1 MPDGGLGAIV
11 HGVNLG
17 TETGPG
23 AGRVIEL
30 AHRESGST
38 HIALLWSK
46 EDSSLT
52 VSVVGSSPDDSFELE
67 VAEAVALDVFYHPYA
82 YAALRRAASDS
93 PEQEERPRAR
103 LLPHR
108 PKGRR

>member
-1 MPDGGLGAIV
+1 MPDGGPGAIV
-11 HGVNLG
+11 HRVNLD
-17 TETGPG
+17 TETRGG
-23 AGRVIEL
+23 AGCVIEL
-30 AHRESGST
+30 AHRESGGT

-46 EDSSLT
+46 EDATLT

-67 VAEAVALDVFYHPYA
+67 AAEATALDVFYHPYA
-82 YAALRRAASDS
+82 YAALRGAASDL

>member
-1 MPDGGLGAIV
+1 M
-11 HGVNLG
+11 
-17 TETGPG
+17 
-23 AGRVIEL
+23 IEL

-46 EDSSLT
+46 ENATLT
-52 VSVVGSSPDDSFELE
+52 VSVVGSSPDDSFEVE
-67 VAEAVALDVFYHPYA
+67 AAEATALDVFYHPYA
-82 YAALRRAASDS
+82 YAALRGAVSES

>member
-1 MPDGGLGAIV
+1 M
-11 HGVNLG
+11 
-17 TETGPG
+17 
-23 AGRVIEL
+23 IEL

-46 EDSSLT
+46 EDATLT

-67 VAEAVALDVFYHPYA
+67 VPEATALDVFYHPYA

-108 PKGRR
+108 PKGRDD

>member
-1 MPDGGLGAIV
+1 
-11 HGVNLG
+11 
-17 TETGPG
+17 
-23 AGRVIEL
+23 VIEL

-38 HIALLWSK
+38 RIALLWSK
-46 EDSSLT
+46 EDSTLT

-67 VAEAVALDVFYHPYA
+67 AAEATALDVFYHPYA
-82 YAALRRAASDS
+82 YAALHGAASHS
-93 PEQEERPRAR
+93 PEQEERARAR

>member
-11 HGVNLG
+11 HRVNLD
-17 TETGPG
+17 TETRGG
-23 AGRVIEL
+23 AGCVIEL
-30 AHRESGST
+30 AHRESGGT

-46 EDSSLT
+46 EDATLT
-52 VSVVGSSPDDSFELE
+52 VSVVGSFELE
-67 VAEAVALDVFYHPYA
+67 AAEATALDVFYHPYA
-82 YAALRRAASDS
+82 YAALRGAASDS

>member
-1 MPDGGLGAIV
+1 M
-11 HGVNLG
+11 
-17 TETGPG
+17 
-23 AGRVIEL
+23 IEL

-38 HIALLWSK
+38 RIALLWSK
-46 EDSSLT
+46 EDATLT

-67 VAEAVALDVFYHPYA
+67 AAEATALDVFYHPYA
-82 YAALRRAASDS
+82 YAALREAAPDP
-93 PEQEERPRAR
+93 PEQVERPRAR